1 MPVTLEFDTTLAT
14 RAYALAKRWDEARLI
29 LDPSQLDFKEDD
41 LREFDGNQISRC
53 KSAYS

>member
-29 LDPSQLDFKEDD
+29 LDPSQLDFEEND
-41 LREFDGNQISRC
+41 LREFDGNQISR
-53 KSAYS
+53 